1 VRAVDLADNK
11 SNPPAGYNWIIDR
24 TPPLVAVLSPG
35 HGTTVNTL
43 RPIISGTSEALA
55 TVYAYINGTE
65 VCEALVGLDGKWSCQ
80 SSESFVPDSHKVT
93 ARARD
98 LADNLSGETLPI
110 QFFIDTDPPD
120 TEILQGPPNPHNSK
134 HAFFTVRST
143 DGSKSFDCVLDGE
156 QIDDCQGK
164 NQCSATDLTGCTVTF
179 SLSVRPRVSEE
190 DPEKEPS
197 YEGPHML
204 EVRARDPGGNSD
216 PTPATYFWEVGV
228 YLANGS
234 EVQKIGGAPI
244 LNGNWEF
251 TKALPDGDNSL
262 AIDATDKADN
272 TSPRASISFRVEPL
286 KDRAAA
292 IGGGLGCSSAGAQ
305 PWLALLGLLVS
316 SAWLSRRRR

>member
-1 VRAVDLADNK
+1 
-11 SNPPAGYNWIIDR
+11 
-24 TPPLVAVLSPG
+24 
-35 HGTTVNTL
+35 
-43 RPIISGTSEALA
+43 
-55 TVYAYINGTE
+55 
-65 VCEALVGLDGKWSCQ
+65 
-80 SSESFVPDSHKVT
+80 
-93 ARARD
+93 
-98 LADNLSGETLPI
+98 
-110 QFFIDTDPPD
+110 
-120 TEILQGPPNPHNSK
+120 
-134 HAFFTVRST
+134 
-143 DGSKSFDCVLDGE
+143 LDGE

-216 PTPATYFWEVGV
+216 PTPATYFWNVVITPPPAPTITAPGQGEVVRGIPTIRGTATHEGEVGV

-316 SAWLSRRRR
+316 SSWLSRRRR